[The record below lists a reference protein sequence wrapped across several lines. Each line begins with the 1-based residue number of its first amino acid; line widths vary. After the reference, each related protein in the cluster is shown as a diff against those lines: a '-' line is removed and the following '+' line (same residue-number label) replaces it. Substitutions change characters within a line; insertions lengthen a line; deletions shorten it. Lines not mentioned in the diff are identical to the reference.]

1 MCYIVGR
8 TKTIINNMELKMHK
22 RKIQAVINRIEDD
35 KKAMQYLLKS
45 KYKKRETIDTDVLR
59 DQYDNEVVDVEAYH
73 IDLEIENING
83 SISAYDD
90 CVGRLKML
98 IESIK

>member
-1 MCYIVGR
+1 MI
-8 TKTIINNMELKMHK
+8 K
-22 RKIQAVINRIEDD
+22 RKLQAVINRLEDD

-45 KYKKRETIDTDVLR
+45 KYKKREEVDVDVIK
-59 DQYDNEVVDVEAYH
+59 DQYGNEVVDVDAYH

-83 SISAYDD
+83 CISAYND